1 MMACQGDGTKT
12 QRMGSAASGSDT
24 GGTLVIALGADVET
38 LLPPY
43 ATATQS
49 QLAVGLIFDRLAEI
63 GDSVNTVGDH
73 GFLPRLAQRWQWS
86 PDSLAITFHLD
97 PRARWHDGV
106 PVRARDVLF
115 TYALYRDSSAGV
127 ESATQLASIDSV
139 TAADSLTTTFWFK
152 HRYPEQFFDA
162 VYQMTICPE
171 HLLQGVPHA
180 SLRSSEFARH
190 PVGTGRFRFAAW
202 TPGSTVDLIA
212 DTGNYLGRPRLDR
225 VILSIA
231 PNYAAGLTKLLA
243 GDADF
248 FETVQP
254 DNQAEVRQSPTLRLV
269 PYHDAAYGFV
279 WFNLAS
285 GTPQRP
291 HPIFDD
297 VTVRRALGFALDRE
311 RMVRNV
317 FDTLA
322 VVAQGPFPRT
332 SPVAD
337 TTLVQ
342 FPYDTV
348 RANHLLDSAGWHR
361 GPDGMRAKNG
371 RPLAFTLSVPTS
383 SKARQQYAVLL
394 QDQWAAV
401 GARVTVDAMELRT
414 FIDRL
419 RHHDFDAAIQSW
431 HTDAGISD
439 IRQTWTTS
447 AEHSGVNFGSYQDPR
462 FDALVD
468 SALATSD
475 PVRMRA
481 LFHRAYLVIN
491 GDAPAIWLYQAQHIA
506 GMQRRIHPGY
516 LRPDAWWA
524 HMAEWY
530 VPADERLPRDN
541 IGMGSQPAR

>member
-1 MMACQGDGTKT
+1 MARSPSGG
-12 QRMGSAASGSDT
+12 ASGASGGDT

-43 ATATQS
+43 AAATTS
-49 QLAVGLIFDRLAEI
+49 QLAVGLIFDRLAEL
-63 GDSVNTVGDH
+63 GDSLNTVGDH
-73 GFLPRLAQRWQWS
+73 GFVPRLAQRWQWS

-106 PVRARDVLF
+106 RFGARDVLF
-115 TYALYRDSSAGV
+115 TFALYKDSSAGI
-127 ESATQLASIDSV
+127 ESATQLAAIDSV
-139 TAADSLTTTFWFK
+139 TASDSLTTTFWFK

-162 VYQMTICPE
+162 VYQMDICPE
-171 HLLQGVPHA
+171 HLLRGMPHA
-180 SLRSSEFARH
+180 SLRSSDFARH

-231 PNYAAGLTKLLA
+231 PNYSAGLTKLLA

-248 FETVQP
+248 YENVQP
-254 DNQAEVRQSPTLRLV
+254 DNQAEVRQSASLRLV
-269 PYHDAAYGFV
+269 PYNDPAYGFV
-279 WFNLAS
+279 WFNLVDGKTS
-285 GTPQRP
+285 QP
-291 HPIFDD
+291 HPIFGD

-311 RMVRNV
+311 RMVRNI

-322 VVAQGPFPRT
+322 TVAQGPFPRS

-348 RANHLLDSAGWHR
+348 RANHLLDSAGWRR
-361 GPDGMRAKNG
+361 GPDGVRSKNG
-371 RPLAFTLSVPTS
+371 HPLAFAVSVPTS

-414 FIDRL
+414 FIGRL
-419 RHHDFDAAIQSW
+419 RHYDFDAALQSW

-439 IRQTWTTS
+439 IRQTWTSS
-447 AEHSGVNFGSYQDPR
+447 ALRSGVNFGSYQDPH
-462 FDALVD
+462 FDALID

-475 PVRMRA
+475 PIRMRA
-481 LFHRAYLVIN
+481 LFHRAYVVIN
-491 GDAPAIWLYQAQHIA
+491 DDAPAIWLYQAQHVA
-506 GMQRRIHPGY
+506 GIQRRIHAGY

-530 VPADERLPRDN
+530 VPAGERLPRDN
-541 IGMGSQPAR
+541 IGVGSQPSSFTASCG